1 MERQGLNLNE
11 LRNQKTLTNFE
22 IVRENIADAHS
33 LKYPDKVVSME
44 TIKITPELHME
55 VPGAGVFSLTSWA
68 KRQVASIVGV
78 QWDKWFDPEVIKP
91 LEIQEELQR
100 RFSRTHD
107 QRKLRLSKFKPDSPG
122 VADCDGYV
130 RAVLSPT
137 YHPIDDEKVFDR
149 LETKYGSQIS
159 ELAFMRNHLSKTG
172 SWGNDHCNHYSVVS
186 REPTSLGAIDRDSS
200 DPNVRRIYDL
210 AEREGKLPDQDY
222 VYHGYHMRNS
232 EVGYT
237 AITIDEFNFRLVCLN
252 GAMVCVGDSRLL
264 YRQHR
269 PIDDV
274 ELDRQ
279 LNAVF
284 EKGPK
289 QWANTTNN
297 FALLR
302 GIPVAEPPLVIE
314 KELVKREA
322 PKHFREASVKAF
334 DLEPLPNMF
343 GVVQAVT
350 RAAQAYDDMDQRF
363 EFESIAG
370 RIVADAAKLH
380 TQHNQ

>member
-1 MERQGLNLNE
+1 MRQGLNLNDIQ
-11 LRNQKTLTNFE
+11 NKKKLTSFE
-22 IVRENIADAHS
+22 TVRENIAETHS
-33 LKYPDKVVSME
+33 LKYADRVVSME
-44 TIKITPELHME
+44 TVKITPELHME

-68 KRQVASIVGV
+68 RRQVASIVGV
-78 QWDKWFDPEVIKP
+78 QWDKWFDPEHIKP
-91 LEIQEELQR
+91 AEIQEELQR

-107 QRKLRLSKFKPDSPG
+107 QRKLRLSKFKPGSPG
-122 VADCDGYV
+122 VQECDGYI

-149 LETKYGSQIS
+149 LGTKYGAQIS
-159 ELAFMRNHLSKTG
+159 ELAFMRDHLSKT
-172 SWGNDHCNHYSVVS
+172 SNWGNDHCNHYSVIS
-186 REPTSLGAIDRDSS
+186 KEPTSLGMIDRNS
-200 DPNVRRIYDL
+200 DNPAVRRIYDL
-210 AEREGKLPDQDY
+210 AEREGKLPDMDY
-222 VYHGYHMRNS
+222 VYHGYHIRNS
-232 EVGYT
+232 EVGFT

-252 GAMVCVGDSRLL
+252 GAMMCVGDSRLL

-279 LNAVF
+279 LGDVF
-284 EKGPK
+284 DKGPK
-289 QWANTTNN
+289 RWAKTNKN

-302 GIPVAEPPLVIE
+302 EIPVSDPPLVIE

-322 PKHFREASVKAF
+322 PKHFRDASVKAF

-350 RAAQAYDDMDQRF
+350 RAAQGYDDMDQRF
-363 EFESIAG
+363 DFESIAG
-370 RIVADAAKLH
+370 RIIDDAAKLH
-380 TQHNQ
+380 A

>member
-1 MERQGLNLNE
+1 
-11 LRNQKTLTNFE
+11 LTSFE
-22 IVRENIADAHS
+22 TVRENIAETHS
-33 LKYPDKVVSME
+33 LKYADRVVSME
-44 TIKITPELHME
+44 TVKITPELHME

-68 KRQVASIVGV
+68 RRQVASIVGV
-78 QWDKWFDPEVIKP
+78 QWDKWFDPEHIKP
-91 LEIQEELQR
+91 AEIQEELQR

-107 QRKLRLSKFKPDSPG
+107 QRKLRLSKFKPGSPG
-122 VADCDGYV
+122 VQECDGYI

-149 LETKYGSQIS
+149 LGTKYGSQIS
-159 ELAFMRNHLSKTG
+159 ELAFMRDHLSKT
-172 SWGNDHCNHYSVVS
+172 SNWGNDHCNHYSVIS
-186 REPTSLGAIDRDSS
+186 KEPTSLGMIDRNS
-200 DPNVRRIYDL
+200 DNPAVRRIYDL
-210 AEREGKLPDQDY
+210 AEREGKLPDMDY
-222 VYHGYHMRNS
+222 VYHGYHIRNS
-232 EVGYT
+232 EVGFT

-252 GAMVCVGDSRLL
+252 GAMMCVGDSRLL

-279 LNAVF
+279 LGDVF
-284 EKGPK
+284 DKGPK
-289 QWANTTNN
+289 RWAKTNKN

-302 GIPVAEPPLVIE
+302 EIPVSDPPLVIE

-322 PKHFREASVKAF
+322 PKHFRDASVKAF

-350 RAAQAYDDMDQRF
+350 RAAQGYDDMDQRF
-363 EFESIAG
+363 DFESIAG
-370 RIVADAAKLH
+370 RIIDDAAKLH
-380 TQHNQ
+380 A